1 MRLIYTGLVASALT
15 MSIGLWGPPS
25 CGARAEAS
33 MVQDA
38 AIQKEHTFYLD
49 SRDET
54 QISKRDALKGLLL
67 DANHPGVYKCTR
79 QIVSDRATLVNAKKP
94 KK

>member
-1 MRLIYTGLVASALT
+1 MKTLFLGLIIA
-15 MSIGLWGPPS
+15 GLWGPS
-25 CGARAEAS
+25 CKADAS

-38 AIQKEHTFYLD
+38 ALQKEHTFYLD
-49 SRDET
+49 SRNEARV
-54 QISKRDALKGLLL
+54 SKRDALKSLLL

-79 QIVSDRATLVNAKKP
+79 QVVSDRATLVNAKKP